1 MGGFKMVNK
10 STLSLFDRRKFLANI
25 LPAGSLFCLGC
36 RNLFSLPLLQE
47 QSQDKANE
55 HKFQHNS
62 NLTFE
67 QAFQFAYQGNIG
79 ILQKLADDIGKD
91 KFIEMLKKAASEFAA
106 EGIKQALNRL
116 PNNDF
121 ATFVNLFVNN
131 PQFKNTFTFDV
142 VEQSNNVFEIKV
154 TECLWAKTVRGLSQ
168 PNAAELGYASICYPD
183 YAVAKA
189 FNPKLKMIRDKTLMQ
204 GDAYCNHRYIFEG

>member
-1 MGGFKMVNK
+1 MYIKTPFKN
-10 STLSLFDRRKFLANI
+10 LNRRQFLTGI
-25 LPAGSLFCLGC
+25 LPAGTLFCLGC
-36 RNLFSLPLLQE
+36 CNVFGFT
-47 QSQDKANE
+47 QSQEKTEATSDK
-55 HKFQHNS
+55 HKFQQNS

-204 GDAYCNHRYIFEG
+204 GDAYCNHRYIFEA

>member
-1 MGGFKMVNK
+1 
-10 STLSLFDRRKFLANI
+10 
-25 LPAGSLFCLGC
+25 
-36 RNLFSLPLLQE
+36 
-47 QSQDKANE
+47 
-55 HKFQHNS
+55 
-62 NLTFE
+62 
-67 QAFQFAYQGNIG
+67 
-79 ILQKLADDIGKD
+79 
-91 KFIEMLKKAASEFAA
+91 MLKKAASEFAA

-121 ATFVNLFVNN
+121 ATFVNLFVDN

-204 GDAYCNHRYIFEG
+204 GDAYCNHRYIFEA

>member
-1 MGGFKMVNK
+1 MIYIKTGFKN
-10 STLSLFDRRKFLANI
+10 LNRRQFLTGI
-25 LPAGSLFCLGC
+25 LPAGTLLCLGC
-36 RNLFSLPLLQE
+36 CNVFGFT
-47 QSQDKANE
+47 QSQEKTKATSDK
-55 HKFQHNS
+55 HKFQQNS

-121 ATFVNLFVNN
+121 ATFVNLFVDN

-189 FNPKLKMIRDKTLMQ
+189 FNPKLRMVHDKTLMKRH
-204 GDAYCNHRYIFEG
+204 AYCNHRYIFKG